1 MLSIG
6 RGGTYSTIVP
16 PGMGPVAYMNIA
28 IGGMVAFAALHYFL
42 MWWWSR
48 RERVLLI
55 DSLFS
60 VVIGF
65 STASIIGV
73 MTADSVTAAQRALDM
88 RTTFTILAFP
98 LLVAIVSDIAAV
110 RPGRVLTFVT
120 VACVLVSVLSA
131 LGVPINGTVT
141 VIDQTRFP
149 WGEILTVVDRRGA
162 LWAAPVYGVVMFV
175 EAFVLFLGWRAT
187 RRDRLVGTVIMLT
200 GVVAVLATIV
210 PFLADVVQKAVDLFG
225 YPPEELVMKSAR
237 YSTGTGTNIS
247 AV

>member
-1 MLSIG
+1 
-6 RGGTYSTIVP
+6 
-16 PGMGPVAYMNIA
+16 
-28 IGGMVAFAALHYFL
+28 
-42 MWWWSR
+42 
-48 RERVLLI
+48 
-55 DSLFS
+55 
-60 VVIGF
+60 
-65 STASIIGV
+65 
-73 MTADSVTAAQRALDM
+73 M

-141 VIDQTRFP
+141 AIDQTRFP

-162 LWAAPVYGVVMFV
+162 LWAAPVYGVV
-175 EAFVLFLGWRAT
+175 
-187 RRDRLVGTVIMLT
+187 
-200 GVVAVLATIV
+200 
-210 PFLADVVQKAVDLFG
+210 PFLADVVRLPLPYVGTLQFALWVPVLSLLLSREYARCDERLAASEERYRILIESAPDAIVVLDLGAGRFVDYNQKAVDLFG

-237 YSTGTGTNIS
+237 YSTGTRTNIS